1 MIDLKPVPI
10 TGRRSSW
17 FGSIPKLVF
26 PILGA
31 IIILAAVIYLV
42 SSQQNE
48 SSISEALKE
57 RSGSAPIVA
66 IHISEAPSPTPSTA
80 PLGYAIGTVDER
92 FGITREHFLK
102 IIEGAARI
110 WEEPIRI
117 SLFEYDS
124 SAAFT
129 INLIFDERQQRMLE
143 AKAMK
148 AKLDTRG
155 KSYDNLMD
163 EYNSQLEEKR
173 SLERDYDRDLSAYN
187 QRLQRHNSDATYW
200 NNRGGAPS
208 QEFAKMEQDRAV
220 LDAMSDGLENKRV
233 ALNQAVADLNGLAKA
248 IDNLADEHNLEIKL
262 YNGKFVESREFE
274 KGVFNGKQINIYEYN
289 GENDLE
295 ATLVHEMGHALGFNH
310 VDDPTAIMFP
320 ILEKQDLT
328 NIHLT
333 QADTRLL
340 TDKFADRL
348 ARAKGK
354 APAHEDY
361 QRHQGNS
368 SR

>member
-1 MIDLKPVPI
+1 MIDLKPAPRTVS
-10 TGRRSSW
+10 RSSW
-17 FGSIPKLVF
+17 FGGIPTLVF

-31 IIILAAVIYLV
+31 IVILAAVIFLV

-48 SSISEALKE
+48 PSISEALKE

-66 IHISEAPSPTPSTA
+66 LHVTEVPSPIPSTA
-80 PLGYAIGTVDER
+80 PLSYAIGTLDER
-92 FGITREHFLK
+92 FGVTREHFLK
-102 IIEGAARI
+102 VIEGAARI
-110 WEEPIRI
+110 WEEPIRM

-124 SAAFT
+124 SADFT

-173 SLERDYDRDLSAYN
+173 TLERDYDRDLSAYN
-187 QRLQRHNSDATYW
+187 QRLQRHNSNATYW
-200 NNRGGAPS
+200 NDRGGAPS
-208 QEFAKMEQDRAV
+208 EEFAKMEQDRAG

-289 GENDLE
+289 GENDLK

-333 QADTRLL
+333 AADSRLL

-348 ARAKGK
+348 AHAKEK
-354 APAHEDY
+354 APARENY
-361 QRHQGNS
+361 QRHHGNS